1 MFRRLRN
8 LGPGMLVTAAFIGPG
23 TVTTAT
29 VAGARFGYVLL
40 WALGFSV
47 IATIVL
53 QEMSARLGVV
63 SGAGLGEALRSSFA
77 NRVVRGGCILLVVAA
92 IAFGNTA
99 FEAGNVTGAAIGLE
113 LLTGVSAKIWALAV
127 GIGGLALLASGGY
140 RSIERAMMV
149 LVGFMSV
156 GFLATMVIAR
166 PDLMDFTEGAF
177 VPRMPEGSLITV
189 LALIGTTV
197 VPYNLFLHASAA
209 SEKWSKAKAT
219 DEALKV
225 CRTDTVLC
233 ICLGGLITLAIMVTA
248 AGIFAR
254 GTEVESAAAMA
265 DQLVPFVGPAAK
277 YLFAIGFVAA
287 GLTSAVTAPL
297 AAAYATAGALGWSRS
312 LKDPRFRAVWGL
324 ILVIGVVFAMIG
336 RQPVAAII
344 FAQAA
349 NGILLPVIAV
359 FLLIAVN
366 RRDLMGRY
374 RNGLVA
380 NVAGC
385 AVVLVAMVLGGWQLL
400 KISGWFGA

>member
-77 NRVVRGGCILLVVAA
+77 SRVVRGGCILLVVAA
-92 IAFGNTA
+92 IAFGNAA

-140 RSIERAMMV
+140 RSIERALMV

-177 VPRMPEGSLITV
+177 MPRMPQGSLITV

-225 CRTDTVLC
+225 CRTDTVLS
-233 ICLGGLITLAIMVTA
+233 IGLGGLITLAIMVTA
-248 AGIFAR
+248 AGFFAR

-324 ILVIGVVFAMIG
+324 ILVIGVVFALIG
-336 RQPVAAII
+336 RRPVAAII
-344 FAQAA
+344 LAQAA

-366 RRDLMGRY
+366 RSDLMGRY
-374 RNGLVA
+374 KNGAVGNLLGV
-380 NVAGC
+380 
-385 AVVLVAMVLGGWQLL
+385 AVVLVAMGLGGWQLL
-400 KISGWFGA
+400 KVFGLDGG